1 MTRHLRTSC
10 VSRET
15 EITIQKYIDELL
27 HWNKSI
33 RLTSANFAY
42 DIRASYPIEQYQFSK
57 GVTANTVWADIGSGS
72 GVPGILI
79 AIANPQLEYL
89 FLVES
94 DARKSSFLRSVK
106 RKLNLGYEVINKRA
120 EDSKH
125 IDATVI
131 SARAVAPLTKL
142 LEISYG
148 VLSKSGKCLFIK
160 GSSWK
165 MEHEAARKDWS
176 YDLTWNA
183 LGDDGTVLLQLRNID
198 PIT

>member
-1 MTRHLRTSC
+1 MTRHLRTSY

-15 EITIQKYIDELL
+15 EITIQKYVDELL
-27 HWNKSI
+27 RWNKSI
-33 RLTSANFAY
+33 RLTSDNFAY
-42 DIRASYPIEQYQFSK
+42 DIRTSYRIEQYQFSK
-57 GVTANTVWADIGSGS
+57 GVTANTRWADIGSGS
-72 GVPGILI
+72 GVPGVLI

-148 VLSKSGKCLFIK
+148 VMSKNGKCLFLK

-165 MEHEAARKDWS
+165 MEHEVARKDWK

>member
-1 MTRHLRTSC
+1 MTSHLRDSY

-15 EITIQKYIDELL
+15 EIAIQKYVDELL

-42 DIRASYPIEQYQFSK
+42 DIRTSYPIEQYQFSK
-57 GVTANTVWADIGSGS
+57 DVTADTVWADIGSGS
-72 GVPGILI
+72 GVPGVLI
-79 AIANPQLEYL
+79 AIANPKLQYF
-89 FLVES
+89 FLIES
-94 DARKSSFLRSVK
+94 DARKSSFLRSLK

-148 VLSKSGKCLFIK
+148 VMSRNGKCLFIK
-160 GSSWK
+160 GSNWK
-165 MEHEAARKDWS
+165 VEHEAARNDWN